1 MKIGLQLDIGGGYT
15 IFPEKKLGSGS
26 FGEIYLGT
34 NIKSRDGEVAIKI
47 EKTTSKYPQLEHEAK
62 ILKILSG
69 GEGIPKIMTYFQ
81 TGIFNCLMMELLG
94 PTLEDIFSFF
104 HRKLSI
110 KTTIQISL
118 QMLSRIEFMHS
129 RHFIHRDIKPTNF
142 LLGTHDN
149 ANKIYLIDF
158 GLSKRFRNPKTGLHI
173 PYKDGKQL
181 TGTPKFVSIYT
192 HLGIEQSRRDDLESL
207 GYIIIYL
214 MKGNLPWDY
223 VKAKTLQERFDKIM
237 QQKISIS
244 VNDLCSNLPNQIV
257 EYLTYV
263 RGLQFE
269 EKPDYEKLRQMFKEV
284 LYRIDGDKCEMEL
297 CLDSQIKEHIKVCHD
312 NHGV

>member
-1 MKIGLQLDIGGGYT
+1 
-15 IFPEKKLGSGS
+15 
-26 FGEIYLGT
+26 
-34 NIKSRDGEVAIKI
+34 
-47 EKTTSKYPQLEHEAK
+47 
-62 ILKILSG
+62 
-69 GEGIPKIMTYFQ
+69 MTYFQ

-312 NHGV
+312 KHGV